1 MLLQAALN
9 GGRTAAE
16 HPALPVTSE
25 QLAAEAQRAV
35 AAGAGAIHLHVGDAQ
50 GGESLAPDDVAGTLI
65 AVRAACPGVPL
76 GISTGAWIVPDV
88 SERLAS
94 IEQWS
99 VLPDFASVNLHEAGA
114 REVVQLLIE
123 RGVGVEAGVWN
134 ADAAETFVASG
145 LAERCLR
152 VLLEPH
158 QDDLTAARANFVAIE
173 AVLDRA
179 GVRLPRLLHGA
190 GAAAWGILDEAIR
203 RGYDTRVGLED
214 ILVLPNGTQT
224 PDNAALVAAA
234 AQMIS
239 TMRAA

>member
-1 MLLQAALN
+1 MLIKAALN
-9 GGRTAAE
+9 GDRAPAE
-16 HPALPVTSE
+16 HPALPVTPE

-35 AAGAGAIHLHVGDAQ
+35 HVGAGAIHLHVRDAQ
-50 GGESLAPDDVAGTLI
+50 GSESLAPDDVTRTLI

-76 GISTGAWIVPDV
+76 GISTGAWIVPAV
-88 SERLAS
+88 SDRLAS

-114 REVVQLLIE
+114 REVIQLLLE
-123 RGVGVEAGVWN
+123 KGVGVEAGVWN
-134 ADAAETFVASG
+134 AGAAETLVTSG

-158 QDDLTAARANFVAIE
+158 EDDLAAARANLAAIE
-173 AVLDRA
+173 AELDRA
-179 GVRLPRLLHGA
+179 DVRRRRLLHGTGA
-190 GAAAWGILDEAIR
+190 GAWGILGDAIT

-214 ILVLPNGTQT
+214 TLALPDGTQA

-234 AQMIS
+234 VQM
-239 TMRAA
+239 AAVLLD